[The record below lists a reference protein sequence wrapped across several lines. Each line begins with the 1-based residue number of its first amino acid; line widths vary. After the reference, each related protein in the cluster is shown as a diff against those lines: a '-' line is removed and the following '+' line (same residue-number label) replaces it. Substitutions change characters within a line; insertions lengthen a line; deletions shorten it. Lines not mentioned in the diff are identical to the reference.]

1 MPPGFENRQVLPALW
16 VRLPPSSPK
25 NIRNV
30 FPDFRL
36 SVRSE
41 LMKKC
46 ENSCSGK
53 NLQQCDNGS
62 RPAWKAG
69 VPKLGLEVRILSA
82 APYGS
87 VVQSVRMLA
96 CHARGHGFKSR
107 RSRQAFE
114 IQLVK

>member
-36 SVRSE
+36 SVRSG

-53 NLQQCDNGS
+53 ICSSVIMVVGL
-62 RPAWKAG
+62 
-69 VPKLGLEVRILSA
+69 LGKQVFQNWNWRFESSLLRHM
-82 APYGS
+82 AP
-87 VVQSVRMLA
+87 
-96 CHARGHGFKSR
+96 
-107 RSRQAFE
+107 
-114 IQLVK
+114 